1 MKTPDNPG
9 VESFCMNGNGSDTK
23 ERIIKAAQ
31 ELFFSY
37 GIRSITMD
45 DIARHLSISKKTLYR
60 FFEDKDQIVLTLT
73 QLDLKENERLM
84 KDIAS
89 RSKDAIDE
97 ILQAMEC
104 VTEQLSKFHPSV
116 IYDLQRF
123 HPKSW
128 NELRKFTEEHSL
140 SSVMLNLKR
149 GIRQGLYRSDINI
162 PILSRLRIEQISL
175 AMNPVVY
182 PPGQFDL
189 KKVEIELL
197 KHFLFGILTIK
208 GLKLLEQYESI
219 HKTRKQKIVA

>member
-1 MKTPDNPG
+1 
-9 VESFCMNGNGSDTK
+9 MNGNGSDTK
-23 ERIIKAAQ
+23 ERILKAAQ

-45 DIARHLSISKKTLYR
+45 DIARHLSVSKKTLYR
-60 FFEDKDQIVLTLT
+60 FFEDKDQIVHVLT
-73 QLDLKENERLM
+73 QLDLKENERMM
-84 KDIAS
+84 KEIAAS
-89 RSKDAIDE
+89 SKDAIDE
-97 ILQAMEC
+97 ILQAMVC
-104 VTEQLSKFHPSV
+104 VTEQLSKFHPSL

-149 GIRQGLYRSDINI
+149 GIRQGLYRKDINI
-162 PILSRLRIEQISL
+162 PVLSRLRIEQISL

-189 KKVEIELL
+189 KMVEVELL
-197 KHFLFGILTIK
+197 KHFLYGILTIK
-208 GLKLLEQYESI
+208 GLKLLEQYETI